1 MFKIFKEDKANT
13 PIIKE
18 LPSSE
23 GTFEV
28 GDVCTLTAGKITKAT
43 GATKPQYVVCEK
55 GTKVVGDTIAVN
67 PIYPDMEFLTT
78 FSAAG
83 TAIVPGNKV
92 TIGADSKTVTA
103 TTSSGVATVLE
114 KLGDG
119 AIGTEVIVK
128 FE

>member
-1 MFKIFKEDKANT
+1 MFKLLRCDKGNN

-18 LPSSE
+18 LPASA
-23 GTFEV
+23 GTFEIGEV
-28 GDVCTLTAGKITKAT
+28 ATLTAGAITKAT
-43 GATKPQYVVCEK
+43 AGTKPQYVIVEK
-55 GTKVVGDTIAVN
+55 GTKKAGETIAVN

-78 FSAAG
+78 FSANG
-83 TAIVPGNKV
+83 SSIVAGNKV
-92 TIGADSKTVTA
+92 TINTDSAQVTA

-119 AIGTEVIVK
+119 SVGTEVIVK